1 MLTIYL
7 VTSPWF
13 LFCYLCVSSGLQASS
28 GDDFATL
35 DPMSFDISEIY
46 LPSFSTFPESALTMF
61 RAMFGDFDFN
71 EFSGVRYEGQLQKK
85 KANLREDCR
94 SCFLR

>member
-1 MLTIYL
+1 M
-7 VTSPWF
+7 
-13 LFCYLCVSSGLQASS
+13 SSGLLTSS
-28 GDDFATL
+28 GDDSATL

-71 EFSGVRYEGQLQKK
+71 EFSGVRCG
-85 KANLREDCR
+85 ANTTVENSQFAGGL
-94 SCFLR
+94 L